1 MSVGEPRER
10 SHALQ
15 ELSAKFRG
23 AARAHR
29 GARDRRDGQHALVS
43 ERQPRAGSSLSATSR
58 LQPSYQRQRVARALK
73 STCED
78 WVRERSVLKVQLL
91 VRSSNQDVI
100 AFYSTFGYIEG
111 AVVVLGRFLDL

>member
-1 MSVGEPRER
+1 
-10 SHALQ
+10 
-15 ELSAKFRG
+15 
-23 AARAHR
+23 
-29 GARDRRDGQHALVS
+29 
-43 ERQPRAGSSLSATSR
+43 
-58 LQPSYQRQRVARALK
+58 LK